1 MSYCARN
8 VSGAFLDRQ
17 TFLHVRYG
25 TERQSVTACRSAMIM
40 DPSRVLRCRGA
51 TQTPCHGDEPRR
63 SIASGINN
71 LISCTSEAWT
81 SASTP
86 TLRRLKSA
94 FNPKARTLRRGF
106 HAVPPDKRR
115 ARQLQLWHGAVA
127 ALVESGNYQ
136 LVPLMTIQHCV
147 FGSRDQINGTGR
159 QRETCRDRS
168 SSPRYVP
175 SMLNFNEW
183 KGAGGDT

>member
-1 MSYCARN
+1 VLAIC
-8 VSGAFLDRQ
+8 
-17 TFLHVRYG
+17 
-25 TERQSVTACRSAMIM
+25 ERSVFRSANVFAR
-40 DPSRVLRCRGA
+40 SVWNR
-51 TQTPCHGDEPRR
+51 TPKCDSVSLSNVHGPFSGSPMPRSNANSLSWRRQPRR